1 MPVPDPAILGCTHY
15 LLSKAVFQKALGP
28 NIKIFCQSE
37 LVTRSL
43 GYYLNCHPDKIDRGK
58 GGKML
63 TTGDTL
69 KVSLR
74 ATKFLK
80 YAVQFAA
87 V

>member
-1 MPVPDPAILGCTHY
+1 MPVPDAAILGCTHY
-15 LLSKAVFQKALGP
+15 LLLKAIFQKALGP
-28 NIKIFCQSE
+28 NVKILCQSE

-43 GYYLNCHPDKIDRGK
+43 DYYLNCDPDKIGRGK

-63 TTGDTL
+63 ASGDTL
-69 KVSLR
+69 KVPLR
-74 ATKFLK
+74 ATKFLR

>member
-1 MPVPDPAILGCTHY
+1 MPVPDAAILGCTHY

-37 LVTRSL
+37 LVSRSL
-43 GYYLNCHPDKIDRGK
+43 GYYLNCHSDKIERGK

-63 TTGDTL
+63 TSGDTL
-69 KVSLR
+69 KVPLR
-74 ATKFLK
+74 ATKLLK

>member
-1 MPVPDPAILGCTHY
+1 MPVPDAAILGCTHY
-15 LLSKAVFQKALGP
+15 LLLKAVFQKALGP
-28 NIKIFCQSE
+28 NVKIFCQSE

-43 GYYLNCHPDKIDRGK
+43 GDYLNSHPDKIGRGK

-63 TTGDTL
+63 TSGDTL
-69 KVSLR
+69 KVPLR